1 MRHLITFL
9 TAVLITMSVL
19 AQTPEKM
26 SYQAVIRNSSD
37 VLVSNTKVGMQ
48 ISILQGAAD
57 GTTVYTE
64 TQTPTTNANGLVSI
78 EIGGEAGF
86 SIIDWTNDIYFIK
99 TETDPE
105 GGTNYTITGV
115 SQLLSVPYALHAKTA
130 ERVTGTLDET
140 DPIFSQSTAK
150 GITAADT
157 ARWNK
162 SSDNTAE
169 TDPVF
174 AAWDKSTGIQISTSQ
189 VNGLENYIDE
199 ESDPVFKNS
208 FAAWIKETDITK
220 LQNLSGKNSGDETNA
235 SIKAKLGITTLS
247 GVNTGDQDLSGLATK
262 TALENTTAQLRSEI
276 PDVSTF
282 LIAETDPVFNAWDKD
297 YADLTNTP
305 TTITTVQADAI
316 VANTAK
322 NTYPEA
328 DKTKLA
334 GIEDGAQVNVQA
346 DWDATTGD
354 ALILNKPEI
363 PEAADGSETKV
374 TAGTNVSV
382 TGAGTTTNP
391 YVVNA
396 TGAAGS
402 PTGTAPGQMQYWDGT
417 KWVTVATGNEGQVL
431 TFTGGVPTWTT
442 TAGFRDVQNPVT
454 GAIWMD
460 RNLGASRVATSRD
473 DENSYG
479 DLYQWGRGADWHQ
492 KRTSGIT
499 YALSGSATPGHSDFI
514 VSESEPKDWLITQND
529 NLWQGLDGINNPC
542 PDGYR
547 VPTKAEWEAEIATWD
562 VLGASGGI
570 NSHLK
575 LPAAGARNSYH
586 GGLINEGKVGHYWSS
601 TVSGINSFCLDF
613 WSSDVTE
620 VITQSRAPGM
630 SVRCI
635 KD

>member
-1 MRHLITFL
+1 MRHLFTFL
-9 TAVLITMSVL
+9 ASVLITVSVW
-19 AQTPEKM
+19 AQTPQKM

-37 VLVSNTKVGMQ
+37 ALVTNTQVGMQ
-48 ISILQGAAD
+48 ISILKGAAD
-57 GTTVYTE
+57 GTAVYTE

-78 EIGGEAGF
+78 EIGDEAGF

-130 ERVTGTLDET
+130 ETVTGALDET
-140 DPIFSQSTAK
+140 DPLFSQSTAK

-162 SSDNTAE
+162 ASGSPAE
-169 TDPVF
+169 IDPVF

-189 VNGLENYIDE
+189 VSGLENYIDE

-208 FAAWIKETDITK
+208 FAAWIKESDIAK

-262 TALENTTAQLRSEI
+262 TALENSTAQLRSEI
-276 PDVSTF
+276 PDVSAF
-282 LIAETDPVFNAWDKD
+282 LTEETDPLFTGWDKD

-305 TTITTVQADAI
+305 TTITTAQADAI

-322 NTYPEA
+322 NSYPETDA
-328 DKTKLA
+328 TKLA

-354 ALILNKPEI
+354 ALILNKPDI

-382 TGAGTTTNP
+382 TGAGTADSP
-391 YVVNA
+391 YEISA
-396 TGAAGS
+396 TGATGL

-417 KWVTVATGNEGQVL
+417 KWVTVAAGNEGQVL

-460 RNLGASRVATSRD
+460 RNLGSTRVATSRD

-492 KRTSGIT
+492 IRTSGT
-499 YALSGSATPGHSDFI
+499 TSALSGSATPGHSDFI
-514 VSESEPKDWLITQND
+514 MSQSDPVDWLITQNN

-547 VPTKAEWEAEIATWD
+547 LPTRAEWEAEKATWS
-562 VLGASGGI
+562 VVGASGGI

-575 LPAAGARNSYH
+575 LPAAGARSVS
-586 GGLINEGKVGHYWSS
+586 GDLINKGNSGDYWSS
-601 TVSGINSFCLDF
+601 TVSGTKSFYLTF
-613 WSSDVTE
+613 WGESTTG
-620 VITQSRAPGM
+620 VITEYRAVGM